1 MLGLGTP
8 ARVAERLDPDEVS
21 QTHITDSMG
30 RQQETTI
37 NQPNGSVRIT
47 RTVKV
52 TGKGQQHFINLFLAD
67 AS

>member
-1 MLGLGTP
+1 MDRGWFQ
-8 ARVAERLDPDEVS
+8 VK
-21 QTHITDSMG
+21 
-30 RQQETTI
+30 ETTI

-52 TGKGQQHFINLFLAD
+52 TGKGQQYFINLFLAD